1 MIYLFEHMQKYN
13 NDNISKYYIIFEVL
27 IYQILIFDLHI
38 FEMNQEK
45 DNMMV
50 ILYNN
55 HEIKINNQ
63 MWMFFL
69 EEGYLLLV
77 LMDLILIL
85 YILKFFPFQ
94 ETWTATWMLI
104 FFFFNVFFIFFFEM
118 YFLFIYFFYLFF
130 FKCFFFFWGF
140 FKY

>member
-63 MWMFFL
+63 M
-69 EEGYLLLV
+69 
-77 LMDLILIL
+77 
-85 YILKFFPFQ
+85 
-94 ETWTATWMLI
+94 
-104 FFFFNVFFIFFFEM
+104 
-118 YFLFIYFFYLFF
+118 
-130 FKCFFFFWGF
+130 
-140 FKY
+140 